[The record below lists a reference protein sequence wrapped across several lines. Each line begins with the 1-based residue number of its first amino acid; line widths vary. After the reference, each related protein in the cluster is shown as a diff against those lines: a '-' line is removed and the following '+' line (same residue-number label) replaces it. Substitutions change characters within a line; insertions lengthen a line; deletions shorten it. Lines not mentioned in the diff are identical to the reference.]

1 MIGEEKGMQIFT
13 LPTGEGVYRYQKSI
27 VIPFNGKRKVLS
39 TAHLNGGYSEE
50 LKAVFNHDATQ
61 GAGVACKLRAET
73 YQEHMKL
80 ITEELGL
87 EADYTAGITTA
98 ASMENVAIKTV
109 AYKNLSVTVIV
120 TGGIEVNGGRVG
132 DPTTWYE
139 VNGKHHEIKQGTIN
153 IILYIDGN
161 MPPET
166 LTRALVTCTE
176 AKTAAIQELLLGSMY
191 SRGLATGSGTDG
203 TILIANG
210 EAQDYYQFAGK
221 HSKLGE
227 LIGVAVKP
235 AVKEALF
242 LQTGASPEQ
251 QFSIL
256 RRMQRFG
263 IKLDTIWDQFK
274 TVNNLG
280 KPEFVCLLEKL
291 DKEPELVVLTSLYV
305 HLLDQF
311 DWDLI
316 NMEQTADE
324 AGQILKRMNPQLA
337 AFNGTDL
344 QGVTKDGFIEAM
356 TQKMTGCLVGLLEER
371 ICIG

>member
-1 MIGEEKGMQIFT
+1 MLIHR
-13 LPTGEGVYRYQKSI
+13 LPTGECVYHYQKSI
-27 VIPFNGKRKVLS
+27 VIPFSGRRKVLS
-39 TAHLNGGYSEE
+39 TAHRNGGYSEE

-61 GAGVACKLRAET
+61 GAGVACTLRADT

-87 EADYTAGITTA
+87 DAEYTAGITTA
-98 ASMENVAIKTV
+98 ASMENVAIKTA
-109 AYKNLSVTVIV
+109 AYQGLSVTAIV

-132 DPTTWYE
+132 DPTTWHE
-139 VNGKHHEIKQGTIN
+139 VNGKHHEIKPGTIN

-176 AKTAAIQELLLGSMY
+176 AKTAAIQELMLGSMY

-210 EAQDYYQFAGK
+210 EALDYYQFAGK

-227 LIGVAVKP
+227 LIGLAVKP

-256 RRMQRFG
+256 RRLQRFG
-263 IKLDTIWDQFK
+263 INQERIWNRFK
-274 TVNNLG
+274 RKNGLN

-291 DKEPELVVLTSLYV
+291 DKEPELVVLTSLFA
-305 HLLDQF
+305 HLLDQL
-311 DWDLI
+311 DWDLLT
-316 NMEQTADE
+316 MEQTANE
-324 AGQILKRMNPQLA
+324 AENLLRRMNPKVA
-337 AFNGTDL
+337 AFNGTEL
-344 QGVTKDGFIEAM
+344 EGVTKDDFFEAM
-356 TQKMTGCLVGLLEER
+356 SQKMTCCLVSLLEEQA
-371 ICIG
+371 CIG

>member
-1 MIGEEKGMQIFT
+1 MRWKEKGMQIFT

-39 TAHLNGGYSEE
+39 TAHRNGGYSEE

-61 GAGVACKLRAET
+61 GAGVACTLRADT
-73 YQEHMKL
+73 YQEHMKI

-87 EADYTAGITTA
+87 DAEYTAGITTA
-98 ASMENVAIKTV
+98 AAMENVAIKT
-109 AYKNLSVTVIV
+109 ASYQDLSVTAIV

-132 DPTTWYE
+132 DPTTWHE
-139 VNGKHHEIKQGTIN
+139 VNGKHHEIKPGTIN

-161 MPPET
+161 MPAEA

-176 AKTAAIQELLLGSMY
+176 AKTAAIQELMLGSMY

-210 EAQDYYQFAGK
+210 EAPDYYQFAGK

-227 LIGVAVKP
+227 LIGLAVKP

-256 RRMQRFG
+256 RRLQRFG
-263 IKLDTIWDQFK
+263 INLDRIWDQFK
-274 TVNNLG
+274 KGNDLA
-280 KPEFVCLLEKL
+280 KPEFVCYLEKL
-291 DKEPELVVLTSLYV
+291 DKEPQLVVLSSLYA

-316 NMEQTADE
+316 NMEQTASE
-324 AGQILKRMNPQLA
+324 AEQILKRMNPQLA
-337 AFNGTDL
+337 GFNGIDW
-344 QGVTKDGFIEAM
+344 QGITKDGFIEAM
-356 TQKMTGCLVGLLEER
+356 GQKMTDCLVGLLEER
-371 ICIG
+371 ACIG

>member
-1 MIGEEKGMQIFT
+1 MRIHR
-13 LPTGEGVYRYQKSI
+13 LPTGEAVHRYQKSI
-27 VIPFNGKRKVLS
+27 VICFERKVKVLS

-50 LKAVFNHDATQ
+50 LKSVFNYDATQ
-61 GAGVACKLRAET
+61 GAGMACKLRAET
-73 YQEHMKL
+73 YQEHMKI

-87 EADYTAGITTA
+87 DADYTAGITTA

-139 VNGKHHEIKQGTIN
+139 VNGKLHEIKEGTIN

-210 EAQDYYQFAGK
+210 ESPNYYQFAGK

-227 LIGVAVKP
+227 LIGLAVKP

-274 TVNNLG
+274 TGNDLA

-316 NMEQTADE
+316 NMEQTVSE
-324 AGQILKRMNPQLA
+324 AKQILKRMNPQLA
-337 AFNGTDL
+337 GFNGTDW

-356 TQKMTGCLVGLLEER
+356 TQKMTDCLVGLLEAQ